1 MGEQEKNQNLTITLT
16 SVQAGMGTLVQ
27 EGIEK
32 LEKMRLKKNFPM
44 YPLSWKVAVQLLA
57 GLKLQQGKGGV
68 LSLLRMGIT
77 VKEERERAKKEKG
90 KTQRNPENV
99 VERRVGVEKPNLEE
113 IEITRKK
120 ERRQKNLKRVTEIVV
135 KKRELGVGRKTINLE
150 EMEITIKKEKERG
163 RRRRQRNQRVTGT
176 GKTKRQRVVRI
187 KEIEL
192 TVKEEKER
200 GKSQRNLKR
209 ARIKMTEKE
218 RRNKGTIILEVVV
231 RKVERKEERKEE
243 RMEEITVKNQEI
255 IGTIMILMNPPTTR
269 FGVLIFHWS
278 KFCKN
283 VWKTR

>member
-1 MGEQEKNQNLTITLT
+1 MG
-16 SVQAGMGTLVQ
+16 
-27 EGIEK
+27 
-32 LEKMRLKKNFPM
+32 
-44 YPLSWKVAVQLLA
+44 
-57 GLKLQQGKGGV
+57 
-68 LSLLRMGIT
+68 
-77 VKEERERAKKEKG
+77 
-90 KTQRNPENV
+90 
-99 VERRVGVEKPNLEE
+99 
-113 IEITRKK
+113 
-120 ERRQKNLKRVTEIVV
+120 EIVV

-231 RKVERKEERKEE
+231 RKVERKAERKEE
-243 RMEEITVKNQEI
+243 KTVKTQEI
-255 IGTIMILMNPPTTR
+255 IGTVMVLMNPPTTS

>member
-1 MGEQEKNQNLTITLT
+1 
-16 SVQAGMGTLVQ
+16 
-27 EGIEK
+27 
-32 LEKMRLKKNFPM
+32 
-44 YPLSWKVAVQLLA
+44 
-57 GLKLQQGKGGV
+57 
-68 LSLLRMGIT
+68 
-77 VKEERERAKKEKG
+77 
-90 KTQRNPENV
+90 
-99 VERRVGVEKPNLEE
+99 
-113 IEITRKK
+113 
-120 ERRQKNLKRVTEIVV
+120 
-135 KKRELGVGRKTINLE
+135 
-150 EMEITIKKEKERG
+150 MEITIKKEKERG

-187 KEIEL
+187 KKKEL

-231 RKVERKEERKEE
+231 RKVERKEERKAERKEE
-243 RMEEITVKNQEI
+243 KTVKTQEI
-255 IGTIMILMNPPTTR
+255 IGTVMVLMNPPTTS